1 MMGLLL
7 LNLYY
12 YYYYYCYYYYYYI
25 VAWSVSGILRQ
36 TLCLKPAT
44 RLSVPAIVV
53 RLKNTKIY
61 LMDICLAPD
70 WIALSLA

>member
-12 YYYYYCYYYYYYI
+12 YYYYYYYYCI

-44 RLSVPAIVV
+44 RLSVPAIFV
-53 RLKNTKIY
+53 RSKNTKIN

-70 WIALSLA
+70 WIALFLA